1 LRMAMGAQPR
11 NVLWLVVSEGM
22 KVGLVG
28 IAIGLLGALLASRA
42 LSTIVY
48 GVPTRDPET
57 FAAVAIALVAVAL
70 AACFFPARRAAK
82 VDPMVALRYE

>member
-1 LRMAMGAQPR
+1 M
-11 NVLWLVVSEGM
+11 VVREGM

-28 IAIGLLGALLASRA
+28 IAIGLSGALLAGRA

-48 GVPTRDPET
+48 GVSVRDLAT
-57 FAAVAIALVAVAL
+57 FVSVAVAL
-70 AACFFPARRAAK
+70 VMVVLAGCFFPARRAAK